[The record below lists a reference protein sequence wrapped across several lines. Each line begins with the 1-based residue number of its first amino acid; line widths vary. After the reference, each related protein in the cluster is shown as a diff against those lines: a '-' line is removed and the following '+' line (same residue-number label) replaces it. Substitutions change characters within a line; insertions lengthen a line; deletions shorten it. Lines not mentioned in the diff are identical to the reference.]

1 MSTKAPARR
10 KPAKKR
16 APAAR
21 KAIDPRIRE
30 RRVEVLRKQGR
41 RRLLWMIALIA
52 LGLVLV
58 AGWFVIHSP
67 LLDVERIRVT
77 GTQQASPPE
86 IRRAAGVDRG
96 QPILFV
102 DTGAVERD
110 VERVP
115 WVDKARVE
123 RSLGGELA
131 IHVTERRPAA
141 WVRRAP
147 DQVAV
152 VDVRGRVL
160 ADAAEPPGE
169 LPEITGLRTVPSVGH
184 EVAPAAV
191 PRVLAQLPPELGLRT
206 ARIALD
212 GDAVTLGV
220 RDGPEVRLGLP
231 QGVAGKAR
239 AALAVLASNAGSSP
253 RYIDVRVPSAP
264 VAG

>member
-1 MSTKAPARR
+1 VSTKAPAR
-10 KPAKKR
+10 KPATER

-21 KAIDPRIRE
+21 KGIDPRIRD
-30 RRVEVLRKQGR
+30 RRVEVLRAQGR
-41 RRLLWMIALIA
+41 RRLRWMIGLIA
-52 LGLVLV
+52 LGSVLV

-67 LLDVERIRVT
+67 LLDVEHVRVT
-77 GTQQASPPE
+77 GTQQATAAE
-86 IRRAAGVDRG
+86 VRRATGVHRG
-96 QPILFV
+96 EAIVFV
-102 DTGAVERD
+102 DTAAVEHD

-147 DQVAV
+147 DRVAV
-152 VDVRGRVL
+152 VDAQGRVL
-160 ADAAEPPGE
+160 ADASEPPGE
-169 LPEITGLRTVPSVGH
+169 FPEITGLRTVPTPGR

-191 PRVLAQLPPELGLRT
+191 PRVLEQLPPELGLRI
-206 ARIALD
+206 ARIVVD
-212 GDAVTLGV
+212 GGEVTLAV
-220 RDGPEVRLGLP
+220 RDGPEVRLGVP
-231 QGVAGKAR
+231 QRVAEKGR
-239 AALAVLASNAGSSP
+239 AALAVLASSTGGSP

>member
-1 MSTKAPARR
+1 MSTKAPVRR
-10 KPAKKR
+10 KRATKR

-21 KAIDPRIRE
+21 KAIDPRIRD
-30 RRVEVLRKQGR
+30 RRIEVLRKQGR
-41 RRLLWMIALIA
+41 RRLRWMLGLIA
-52 LGLVLV
+52 LGLMLV

-67 LLDVERIRVT
+67 LLDVERVRVT
-77 GTQQASPPE
+77 GTQQATPVE
-86 IRRAAGVDRG
+86 IRRAAGVNRG
-96 QPILFV
+96 EAILFV

-147 DQVAV
+147 DRVAV

-160 ADAAEPPGE
+160 ADAAAPPGE
-169 LPEITGLRTVPSVGH
+169 LPEITGLRTVPSPGR
-184 EVAPAAV
+184 EVVPAAV
-191 PRVLAQLPPELGLRT
+191 PRVLGQLPPELGLRA
-206 ARIALD
+206 ARIGLD
-212 GDAVTLGV
+212 GDAVTLAV
-220 RDGPEVRLGLP
+220 RDGPEVRFGLP
-231 QGVAGKAR
+231 QRVAAKAR
-239 AALAVLASNAGSSP
+239 AALAVLETTAGGPP
-253 RYIDVRVPSAP
+253 RYIDVRVPSEP

>member
-1 MSTKAPARR
+1 
-10 KPAKKR
+10 
-16 APAAR
+16 
-21 KAIDPRIRE
+21 
-30 RRVEVLRKQGR
+30 
-41 RRLLWMIALIA
+41 
-52 LGLVLV
+52 
-58 AGWFVIHSP
+58 
-67 LLDVERIRVT
+67 
-77 GTQQASPPE
+77 
-86 IRRAAGVDRG
+86 
-96 QPILFV
+96 
-102 DTGAVERD
+102 VERD

-169 LPEITGLRTVPSVGH
+169 LPEITGLRTVPSAGH

-231 QGVAGKAR
+231 QGVAAKAR
-239 AALAVLASNAGSSP
+239 AALAVLASNAGGPP